1 MNKKNNNTL
10 LWKYLSLS
18 TQIIVALG
26 FALFIGIKIDHWLK
40 FTMPLAVWVLPL
52 LNIFFLLLS
61 LLVFFIQRKSLHAA
75 NPHQFIRSIMTGMML
90 KMFLTVAAILI
101 YYFSARHFSRL
112 SVVAAMLMYLFYLSA
127 EIKSLLKLNRKPN
140 A

>member
-1 MNKKNNNTL
+1 MDLNKQLYLPFLVVFAFFTL
-10 LWKYLSLS
+10 LILILWDSIEKWGLQRYIL
-18 TQIIVALG
+18 
-26 FALFIGIKIDHWLK
+26 
-40 FTMPLAVWVLPL
+40 MLA
-52 LNIFFLLLS
+52 NIFFLLLS

>member
-26 FALFIGIKIDHWLK
+26 FALFIGIKIDHWLE

-52 LNIFFLLLS
+52 LCI
-61 LLVFFIQRKSLHAA
+61 LVVI
-75 NPHQFIRSIMTGMML
+75 
-90 KMFLTVAAILI
+90 
-101 YYFSARHFSRL
+101 
-112 SVVAAMLMYLFYLSA
+112 
-127 EIKSLLKLNRKPN
+127 IKVIKDTTPKK
-140 A
+140 